1 MQPIHIVLLILAY
14 FGVLILISYITGKSA
29 DNDTFFKAN
38 NSSPWYLVAFGMIG
52 ASLSGVTFISVPGWI
67 EGQQMSYMQMVLGYI
82 VGYAVIGLILL
93 PLYYKLNLT
102 SIYTYLKNRFGIN
115 SYKTGASFFLLSRTI
130 GAAFR
135 LFLVANVLQLIL
147 FDAYQIPFW
156 VTVTITIL
164 LIWLYTFKGG
174 IKTIVWTDTLQTLF
188 MLIAVGVCIVM
199 IKDAM
204 QIDSLFSY
212 ISENKLSKM
221 FFFEDVKAGNY
232 FWKQFFSGAFIAI
245 VMTGL
250 DQDMMQKNLTCRTLK
265 DAQKNMFWFTLVLVI
280 VNFFFLA
287 LGVLLTDYAAIND
300 IAAHKD
306 KLFPTIA
313 MSGELG
319 LATSLFF
326 LLGLIAA
333 AYSSADSA
341 LTSLT
346 TSFSIDIL
354 EIDKKEDENEK
365 IKIRKIIHIIFS
377 FVLIITIL
385 IFKYVIADE
394 SVISKIFQFA
404 GYTYG
409 PLLGLYAFG
418 LFTKFKVKDKLVP
431 IVCILSPILT
441 FLISI
446 SPIIY
451 TYIYKIE
458 NLDCLKITW
467 KCLKIYSEENYYKFG
482 FEILI
487 INGILTFLGLLLVK
501 KNKNQLHHNS

>member
-1 MQPIHIVLLILAY
+1 MQTLHILLLILAY

-29 DNDTFFKAN
+29 NNNTFFKAD

-52 ASLSGVTFISVPGWI
+52 ASLSGVTFISVPGWV
-67 EGQQMSYMQMVLGYI
+67 EGQQMSYMQMVLGYV

-93 PLYYKLNLT
+93 PLYYRLNLT
-102 SIYTYLKNRFGIN
+102 SIYTYLEDRFGRY

-147 FDAYQIPFW
+147 FDAYGIPFW

-204 QIDSLFSY
+204 QIESLFSY
-212 ISENKLSKM
+212 ISDNKLSKM
-221 FFFEDVKAGNY
+221 FFFDDVKAGNY
-232 FWKQFFSGAFIAI
+232 FWKRFFSGAFIAI

-250 DQDMMQKNLTCRTLK
+250 DQDMMQKNLTCRNLK
-265 DAQKNMFWFTLVLVI
+265 DAQKNMFWFTIVLVV

-287 LGVLLTDYAAIND
+287 LGVLLTDYAATNGID
-300 IAAHKD
+300 AHKD
-306 KLFPTIA
+306 NLFPMIA
-313 MSGELG
+313 MSGDLG
-319 LATSLFF
+319 IATSLFF

-354 EIDKKEDENEK
+354 EIDKKDNEREQEK
-365 IKIRKIIHIIFS
+365 TRKKIHILFS
-377 FVLIITIL
+377 LILIATIL
-385 IFKYVIADE
+385 IFKYGISND
-394 SVISKIFQFA
+394 SVISDIFKA
-404 GYTYG
+404 ASYTYG

-418 LFTKFKVKDKLVP
+418 LFTRFNVKDKLVP
-431 IVCILSPILT
+431 IVCLVSPFLAFGINYSTNSLWNFDFEFFVLILNGLIT
-441 FLISI
+441 FI
-446 SPIIY
+446 
-451 TYIYKIE
+451 
-458 NLDCLKITW
+458 
-467 KCLKIYSEENYYKFG
+467 
-482 FEILI
+482 
-487 INGILTFLGLLLVK
+487 GLLAIK
-501 KNKNQLHHNS
+501 KSKNA